1 MSRATRVVSIGTL
14 SLVRAPNSRVDFAR
28 PGETSRRPTEIRG
41 FGVRVALDPTLRLL
55 PIGDAYQAASGCAHQ
70 RGPQN
75 IRHRS
80 CHDQC
85 DVCQRRRCHQSQ
97 PSDSCRRHR
106 GAELCASSA
115 SPPLGELIEQIQHVG
130 GSPGAG
136 ASVQLCSGNDA
147 DLRECFERIS
157 C

>member
-1 MSRATRVVSIGTL
+1 MSRVIRVVSIGTL

-41 FGVRVALDPTLRLL
+41 FGARVALGPTLRLL

-70 RGPQN
+70 RGPQD
-75 IRHRS
+75 IRGNPR
-80 CHDQC
+80 HDKR
-85 DVCQRRRCHQSQ
+85 DACQRRRCHQSQ

-147 DLRECFERIS
+147 GLRECFERIS